1 MAGMTDCAFPLL
13 ASHADAAGLPSFGQ
27 RLRRLRRSK
36 ALKQDAVAR
45 LASVN
50 QATVSRWE
58 AGTLQPSAR
67 AMQAVLQLLAS
78 LPTQDAALQRLVQH
92 CSQPAH
98 LVTDVDHRLLAA
110 SLPRQQIWGVSAHS
124 LLQTSLWRFAT
135 DDIAAAE
142 ASLAASGWWEQ
153 EAPAPVTVQV
163 RTART
168 QGLQIRPSTML
179 WERVWLANGLPARL
193 CTTLT
198 SHA

>member
-1 MAGMTDCAFPLL
+1 MSTPYTAP
-13 ASHADAAGLPSFGQ
+13 ADLPAFGQ
-27 RLRRLRRSK
+27 RLKRLRRSK

-45 LASVN
+45 LAGVN

-58 AGTLQPSAR
+58 AGSLQPSAQ
-67 AMQAVLQLLAS
+67 AMQVVLQLLHG
-78 LPTQDAALQRLVQH
+78 LPAQDAALQRLVQH

-110 SLPRQQIWGVSAHS
+110 SLPRQQIWGVAESS

-135 DDIAAAE
+135 EDIAAAE
-142 ASLAASGWWEQ
+142 AQLAASGWWEQ
-153 EAPAPVTVQV
+153 EAPAPVTVLV

-168 QGLQIRPSTML
+168 EGLQIRPSTML

-193 CTTLT
+193 CTTLA